1 MCNLNVTIFGDSIT
15 KGIAPKNNKLNKLK
29 ENAVDLVGKYLNI
42 NINNLSSFGQT
53 LSRAISKN
61 WFKDY
66 IDNIIIDDENLNIA
80 VIALG
85 GNDSD
90 YDWKKVSE
98 NPRYSHKNVTPISQ
112 FEKKLDNVIKELKA
126 SGVEVAL
133 VSLSPIDS
141 NRYFKNCISKQGDE
155 KRILEFLK
163 KDISN
168 IYKQEERY
176 NLAILKCANK
186 NNCRVIDIRPTLL
199 MNRAFIKSLC
209 FDGIHPNQNGHKL
222 IAKVAFKEIKQK
234 FKTELKML
242 NYIK

>member
-1 MCNLNVTIFGDSIT
+1 MCDLNVTIFGDSIT
-15 KGIAPKNNKLNKLK
+15 KGIAPKDNKLDRLK
-29 ENAVDLVGKYLNI
+29 ENAVDLVGKYFNV

-66 IDNIIIDDENLNIA
+66 IDNLKNNDCKNIA
-80 VIALG
+80 IIALG

-176 NLAILKCANK
+176 NFAILKCANK

-199 MNRAFIKSLC
+199 MNRSFIKSLC
-209 FDGIHPNQNGHKL
+209 FDGIHPNQTGHKL
-222 IAKVAFKEIKQK
+222 IAKAAIKEIKQK
-234 FKTELKML
+234 FKAELKII
-242 NYIK
+242 NHIK